1 MNKKI
6 SVLLALAL
14 TVSALSGCNMAS
26 GKNPDDLRVDR
37 EGGDHKHE
45 YGEVSETSIE
55 TTAATTTEETTE
67 ATTTTTTT
75 QATSI
80 STWDTTP
87 VSSFKDVCEMSA
99 YALNY
104 DIDTTYGIVEKAF
117 ATKFTYSDVEYH
129 SASEDLYDEDMY
141 IFFYNC
147 DMVIDG
153 YHFDS
158 VNFCCHG
165 DMRVYE
171 ICYVFNGSSPSEIMS
186 YYEFCKAEF
195 AKIFGDPSEEQST
208 DDYILYA
215 AYGPENGVLYSTY
228 YMYWGED
235 SDYNVA
241 LLSFDLDE

>member
-37 EGGDHKHE
+37 DGGDHKHE

-80 STWDTTP
+80 STWDTAP
-87 VSSFKDVCEMSA
+87 VSSFKDVCEMST

-104 DIDTTYGIVEKAF
+104 DIDTTYGIVENAF
-117 ATKFTYSDVEYH
+117 ATKFTYDTVEYH
-129 SASEDLYDEDMY
+129 SASEDDYDEDLY

-147 DMVIDG
+147 DIVIDG
-153 YHFDS
+153 VHFDA
-158 VNFCCHG
+158 VNFCCHQ

-171 ICYVFNGSSPSEIMS
+171 ISYVFHSSDVSELKEHF
-186 YYEFCKAEF
+186 EFCKAEY
-195 AKIFGDPSEEQST
+195 AKIFDKPTEEQT
-208 DDYILYA
+208 EDDYILYA
-215 AYGPENGVLYSTY
+215 AYGPENGVVYSTY

-235 SDYNVA
+235 SDYNVVI
-241 LLSFDLDE
+241 LGFDLA